1 MGFTVNYSGSFFCG
15 DNEGFNS
22 HWYASFKEAN
32 SLLHDLI
39 ECGVDENAYLEDEEY
54 HCCLHWDKK
63 DKEFYWD

>member
-1 MGFTVNYSGSFFCG
+1 MGFIINYSGSFFCG

-39 ECGVDENAYLEDEEY
+39 ECGVDENAYLEDKEY
-54 HCCLHWDKK
+54 HCCLRWSKK